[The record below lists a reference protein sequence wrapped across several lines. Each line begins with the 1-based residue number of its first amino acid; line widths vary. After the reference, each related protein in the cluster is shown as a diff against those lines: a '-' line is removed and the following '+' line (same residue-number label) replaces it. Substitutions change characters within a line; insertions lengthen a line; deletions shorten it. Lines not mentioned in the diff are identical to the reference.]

1 MEYLQEYRRLV
12 GVGASLLEKEA
23 GTDGAMLD
31 TLTSAFSTKVASQD
45 VKFIRYRKLGDSIE
59 LEDQAARLGG
69 ILTSVESDDV
79 DLGKFTVFLKKHG
92 AKPLKA
98 TEEGVDYLRE
108 LKFDDSEIDPEKHGK
123 PGSPYYRIQAHDAGT
138 MYKVWEFKTKSE
150 VGDYARELASSIKAK
165 SPKWAWI
172 EITLNRKVP
181 PKVNPKGL
189 SFTQSVLAAYYTL
202 RQGRWVQTQGSVKIS
217 GLDEAS
223 PLAGLMAMGDQS
235 AVEDE
240 ANAKIIQA
248 FKKSVHV
255 WTDYLGKLTGTTWR
269 ADPGELT
276 VDFNE
281 AFGKK
286 RSIGVYWDIDV
297 GSDNVVFYVEGPRG
311 TGTQIFQRKTMV
323 TPSKPGA
330 PKEFFGWLEKT
341 LQEAVGSRS

>member
-1 MEYLQEYRRLV
+1 
-12 GVGASLLEKEA
+12 
-23 GTDGAMLD
+23 
-31 TLTSAFSTKVASQD
+31 
-45 VKFIRYRKLGDSIE
+45 

-79 DLGKFTVFLKKHG
+79 DLGQFTVFLKKHG

-98 TEEGVDYLRE
+98 TEEGV
-108 LKFDDSEIDPEKHGK
+108 
-123 PGSPYYRIQAHDAGT
+123 
-138 MYKVWEFKTKSE
+138 
-150 VGDYARELASSIKAK
+150 
-165 SPKWAWI
+165 
-172 EITLNRKVP
+172 
-181 PKVNPKGL
+181 
-189 SFTQSVLAAYYTL
+189 
-202 RQGRWVQTQGSVKIS
+202 
-217 GLDEAS
+217 S
-223 PLAGLMAMGDQS
+223 PLAGMMAMGDQS

-248 FKKSVHV
+248 FKKNVHI

-311 TGTQIFQRKTMV
+311 TGTQIFQRKTTV

-341 LQEAVGSRS
+341 LQEAVASRS